1 MGQSSRYDIIG
12 TIATGDFATVYRARD
27 RELGRD
33 VAIKEIH
40 PHFRQDPKQLER
52 YWKEAQLLASLQHPN
67 IVTIYDVVR
76 SRGWLILELMRG
88 NLQKSVE
95 KGPIDLD
102 LLREVL
108 VDGLQALDFLHEN
121 GIIHGDIKPS
131 NLLLDARGRVKLG
144 DFGLARRATDEH
156 GSLLKGT
163 TKYMAPE
170 LISAEFGPVGPAS
183 DLYSLGFTAYE
194 LMCGPDFELL
204 FPTLATYGR
213 DRQIAWMMWHA
224 SRDQKLPPIHRVLE
238 GVPEELATVVDRL
251 VAKEQHQRLKSARE
265 ALALLKSSRV
275 TVAPLP
281 GQKEQSAEEL
291 KEQRQKRMMRII
303 AGIAVVCSLCVSVL
317 MLLPSGSPPPPPA
330 LQVQPEQGRVEAVLL
345 EARRLIIDQN
355 GRGKEEREIRSWDEV
370 FINNK
375 KSLLRDL
382 QPGDRVTITVY
393 RDEQGRQVQRIEAI
407 RPERLVGQ
415 VEEVSPQDGTLTVL
429 KEPDRE
435 KVLLRAPRGVPV
447 TLNGKPLQIEG
458 PPETQGP
465 EYANLQK
472 GDRVELLYE
481 RVGPDLM
488 VTQIAAFRVV
498 RMKGIIRDVDRQ
510 NARLTIEAEKGG
522 QTITLPWAEDCV
534 VTINGQTTIG
544 GQLQRPGDLQPN
556 DLVEVEHDIHI
567 KRVDAYRILGV
578 AGVIKLV
585 HYEAGS
591 LEVELAESGKTV
603 QFLVPADCEITL
615 AGEPAQLTDLRAG
628 DKVDIQHDTPGTSYL
643 RALKLTAIRPENP
656 LRYGLL
662 VVATEF
668 DDKSIPD
675 LPHLAQGVQKLA
687 SALMQRG
694 AFPRN
699 QTLVLSNPSRVRWEQ
714 ALTSFLR
721 DVPPEAEVLVY
732 YAGIAMANGEGR
744 AFLLCKDSSLS
755 RLPET
760 ALSAQALADALEA
773 CPAGKKLLVLDV
785 SPGLT
790 NFEGKVLSAE
800 EVLNTIKGPPGM
812 APFRTVT
819 AIAATAQGQHALATP
834 EGSAGS
840 LALLEAYRGS
850 GDENRDGRIEVGEL
864 FAFLSR
870 QLPQISQN
878 AQTPRL
884 FLPDNRPP
892 RLTEEAKN
900 AIRNLAAML
909 LQDSLDARVVN
920 DSYRTALKLAGKE
933 LEPVLLYGLLQI
945 KMAQFS
951 EAQRALEPVKLA
963 RPEELVTYLGLAWTK
978 LYRRDY
984 NGAVAEMINLVSQWE
999 ASQVKPKAGLIVTQ
1013 LDPTEVFSFL
1023 GRLREYAARVPD
1035 ASESPQEE
1043 SFRKLDAAVEQLG
1056 AEISRAYQEGR
1067 QQSQQI
1073 LTQFDQQLANAP
1085 DQATLV
1091 RIRYQRRQLGQYAS
1105 FPFESISRQIL
1116 AGLNR

>member
-40 PHFRQDPKQLER
+40 PHFRRDPKQLER

-88 NLQKSVE
+88 NLQKSIE

-102 LLREVL
+102 FLRDIL
-108 VDGLQALDFLHEN
+108 IDSLQALDFLHEN
-121 GIIHGDIKPS
+121 AIIHGDIKPS

-224 SRDQKLPPIHRVLE
+224 SPDQKLPPIHRVLE
-238 GVPEELATVVDRL
+238 GVPDDLAAVVDRL
-251 VAKEQHQRLKSARE
+251 VAKDQQQRLKSARE

-275 TVAPLP
+275 AVVQLP
-281 GQKEQSAEEL
+281 GQKEPSAEEL
-291 KEQRQKRMMRII
+291 KQQRQKRLMRVI
-303 AGIAVVCSLCVSVL
+303 AGIAVACSLCVSVL
-317 MLLPSGSPPPPPA
+317 MLLPSGNPPPPSAP
-330 LQVQPEQGRVEAVLL
+330 QVQPEQGRVEAVLL
-345 EARRLIIDQN
+345 EARRLIIDHN
-355 GRGKEEREIRSWDEV
+355 GRGKEEREVRSWDEV

-382 QPGDRVTITVY
+382 QPGDRVTIRVSW
-393 RDEQGRQVQRIEAI
+393 DEQGRQVQRIEAV

-415 VEEVSPQDGTLTVL
+415 VDSVSVEDGTLTVL
-429 KEPDRE
+429 KETDGE
-435 KVLLRAPRGVPV
+435 KVVLRVPRGVPIS
-447 TLNGKPLQIEG
+447 LNGEPLQTEG
-458 PPETQGP
+458 PQQDQAP
-465 EYANLQK
+465 EYAKLLK
-472 GDRVELLYE
+472 GDRVELFYE
-481 RVGPDLM
+481 RSGPDLM
-488 VTQIAAFRVV
+488 VTEIAAFRVV
-498 RMKGIIRDVDRQ
+498 RLKGIVRDVDRQ
-510 NARLTIEAEKGG
+510 NGRLTVETQKAG

-534 VTINGQTTIG
+534 VTINGQTSIG
-544 GQLQRPGDLQPN
+544 GQLQRPGDLRPN
-556 DLVEVEHDIHI
+556 DQVEIEHDTHI
-567 KRVDAYRILGV
+567 KRVDAYRVMGL
-578 AGVIKLV
+578 AGVIRQV

-591 LEVELAESGKTV
+591 LDVELAESQKTV
-603 QFLVPADCEITL
+603 QFLVPANCEITL

-628 DKVDIQHDTPGTSYL
+628 DKVDIQHDTPGASYL
-643 RALKLTAIRPENP
+643 RALKLAAIRPENP
-656 LRYGLL
+656 LRFGLL
-662 VVATEF
+662 IVAGEF
-668 DDKSIPD
+668 DDESFPD
-675 LPHLAQGVQKLA
+675 LPQLPQGVQKLA
-687 SALMQRG
+687 ATLMQRG

-699 QTLVLSNPSRVRWEQ
+699 QTLVLNNPSRVRWEQ
-714 ALTSFLR
+714 ALMSFLR
-721 DVPPEAEVLVY
+721 DVPQEGEVFVY
-732 YAGIAMANGEGR
+732 YAGVAVSDAEGR
-744 AFLLCKDSSLS
+744 AFLLCKDTSLS

-760 ALSAQALADALEA
+760 ALSVQALADALEA
-773 CPAGKKLLVLDV
+773 CPATKKLLILDV
-785 SPGLT
+785 SPQLA
-790 NFEGKVLSAE
+790 NFGGKILSAE
-800 EVLNTIKGPPGM
+800 DALKSVKGPPGM
-812 APFRTVT
+812 APFRTIT
-819 AIAATAQGQHALATP
+819 AIAATAQGQHAVATP
-834 EGSAGS
+834 GGSAGT

-870 QLPQISQN
+870 QLPQISAN
-878 AQTPRL
+878 SQTPRL

-892 RLTEEAKN
+892 RLSEEAKN

-909 LQDSLDARVVN
+909 LQDRLDSRVVN
-920 DSYRTALKLAGKE
+920 DSYRTALKLSGKE

-951 EAQRALEPVKLA
+951 EAQRALEPVKLE

-984 NGAVAEMINLVSQWE
+984 NGAVAEMISLVSQWE
-999 ASQVKPKAGLIVTQ
+999 ASQIKPKAGLIVTT
-1013 LDPTEVFSFL
+1013 LDASEVFSFL

-1035 ASESPQEE
+1035 AGESPQEE
-1043 SFRKLDAAVEQLG
+1043 ALQKLDGMVEQLG
-1056 AEISRAYQEGR
+1056 EEISRAYQQGR

-1073 LTQFDQQLANAP
+1073 LNQFDQQLAGTS

-1091 RIRYQRRQLGQYAS
+1091 RIRYERRQLGRYAS